1 MRRVAAIDYGRKRIG
16 LAVSDKDRKIAL
28 PVNVVQGGK
37 KALQNIRAS
46 LPLKEVDLILVGLP
60 LELSG
65 AKGEM
70 AKEAEAFAKM
80 LENALNIP
88 VELIDERLTSKGADA
103 QLKELSL
110 SRKART
116 EKIDMIAATMLL
128 QTYLDQS
135 T

>member
-1 MRRVAAIDYGRKRIG
+1 MGRIVAIDYGKKRIG
-16 LAVSDKDRKIAL
+16 LAVSDKERKIAL
-28 PVNVVQGGK
+28 PVQTVEGGK

-60 LELSG
+60 LEMSG
-65 AKGEM
+65 ARGEM
-70 AKEAEAFAKM
+70 SQVVEEFAKM

-88 VELIDERLTSKGADA
+88 VQLIDERLTSKGADSK
-103 QLKELSL
+103 LRELSL

-116 EKIDMIAATMLL
+116 EKLDMVAACMLL

-135 T
+135 I

>member
-1 MRRVAAIDYGRKRIG
+1 MGRIVAIDYGKKRIG
-16 LAVSDKDRKIAL
+16 LAVSDKERKTAL
-28 PVNVVQGGK
+28 PVQTVEGGK

-60 LELSG
+60 LEMSG
-65 AKGEM
+65 ARGEM
-70 AKEAEAFAKM
+70 SQVVEEFAKM

-88 VELIDERLTSKGADA
+88 VQLIDERLTSKGADSK
-103 QLKELSL
+103 LRELSL

-116 EKIDMIAATMLL
+116 EKLDMVAACMLL

-135 T
+135 I